1 MLIFAKKNDKMTETS
16 GRIGDFEDDFVFS
29 NQFVI
34 DSELPSEGYNRLFK
48 AVRYGK
54 YFVLKGLKEKYKDNE
69 LYRGLVIK
77 EFDILVS
84 LNHSNIVRCYG
95 LEEVED
101 LGLCI
106 IMEFVDGV
114 ALDKFLETKPS
125 FSQRKKIV
133 KQLLSAM
140 DYYHELQLVHRDLKP
155 SNILITNNGSNV
167 RVIDFG
173 LADTDYYA
181 VFKEPA
187 FTRQYASPEQLN
199 GEKLDCRS
207 DIYSFGKV
215 LNKIFPKRYTRI
227 AKKCCNEKR
236 KKRYPNAD
244 YVFNAM
250 FSVKKRLIPIAIAL
264 IAVIICVFGVHN
276 YQHFYSKPFETTIDS
291 GQKLKM
297 QIIDSKAVVLASQK
311 VEGELVIPEYVSYR
325 LRKFPV
331 KRIEARA
338 FFHNNKITRLT
349 LPENL
354 EYLGAWAFSSCPALS
369 DTLVLPKNLKEIGN
383 DAFCGTNISCLVIKS
398 EKLEPIDSTLE
409 NNFFFNCANLQT
421 IICEQSVK
429 NLTFSL
435 LRSAH
440 NLEEVVFP
448 DSLNEIPEAFFAHA
462 KISGKILFPKD
473 LKTVGWSAFFDAKID
488 SVILPNS
495 VKEIRSYAFNYSNI
509 KKIDIGSE
517 IEVLGEKSLADL
529 LDLDTLIIRAK
540 TPPLAGQNFFL
551 NSGSEKFVFLV
562 PKESLEAYKTHKEFS
577 KLNPQ
582 PLN

>member
-1 MLIFAKKNDKMTETS
+1 MKLNERTETS
-16 GRIGDFEDDFVFS
+16 GYIDDIEPDYVLSDRFE
-29 NQFVI
+29 I
-34 DSELPSEGYNRLFK
+34 ECELPSEGYNRLFK

-54 YFVLKGLKEKYKDNE
+54 YFVLKGLKEKYRDNN
-69 LYRGLVIK
+69 LYRGLIIK

-84 LNHSNIVRCYG
+84 LNHPNIVRCYG
-95 LEEVED
+95 IEEVED

-106 IMEFVDGV
+106 IMEYVDGV
-114 ALDKFLETKPS
+114 TLDKFLETKPS
-125 FSQRKKIV
+125 SAQRRKVV
-133 KQLLSAM
+133 KQMLNAM

-155 SNILITNNGSNV
+155 SNILITNNAHNV
-167 RVIDFG
+167 RIIDFG

-215 LNKIFPKRYTRI
+215 LKKIFPNRYKRI
-227 AKKCCNEKR
+227 AKKCNKEKR
-236 KKRYPNAD
+236 RERYPNAD
-244 YVFNAM
+244 YVYNAM
-250 FSVKKRLIPIAIAL
+250 FSVKKKLYKTFIVVIAL
-264 IAVIICVFGVHN
+264 GLLSYLTYN
-276 YQHFYSKPFETTIDS
+276 YIHYYSKPFETQIAS
-291 GQKLKM
+291 GQTLKM
-297 QIIDSKAVVLASQK
+297 QIVDSKAVVLANNNVK
-311 VEGELVIPEYVSYR
+311 GDLHIPEFVSYR

-331 KRIEARA
+331 TRIEDRA
-338 FFHNNKITRLT
+338 FFHNNEITRLT

-354 EYLGAWAFSSCPALS
+354 EHLGAFSFSSCPALS

-409 NNFFFNCANLQT
+409 SNYFFNCANLQT

-429 NLTFSL
+429 NLTISL

-448 DSLNEIPEAFFAHA
+448 ESLNEIPEAFFAHA
-462 KISGKILFPKD
+462 KISGRFSFPKD

-529 LDLDTLIIRAK
+529 LELDTLIIRAN

-562 PKESLEAYKTHKEFS
+562 PKESLDAYKTHKEFS

-582 PLN
+582 PFN

>member
-1 MLIFAKKNDKMTETS
+1 MKLNERTETS
-16 GRIGDFEDDFVFS
+16 GYIDDIEPDYVLSDRFE
-29 NQFVI
+29 I
-34 DSELPSEGYNRLFK
+34 ECELPSEGYNRLFK

-54 YFVLKGLKEKYKDNE
+54 YFVLKGLKEKYRDNN
-69 LYRGLVIK
+69 LYRGLIIK

-84 LNHSNIVRCYG
+84 LNHPNIVRCYG
-95 LEEVED
+95 IEEVED

-106 IMEFVDGV
+106 IMEYVDGV
-114 ALDKFLETKPS
+114 TLGEFLETKPS
-125 FSQRKKIV
+125 SAQRRKVV
-133 KQLLSAM
+133 KQMLNAM

-155 SNILITNNGSNV
+155 SNILITNNAHNV
-167 RVIDFG
+167 RIIDFG

-215 LNKIFPKRYTRI
+215 LKKIFPNRYKRI
-227 AKKCCNEKR
+227 AKKCSKEKR
-236 KKRYPNAD
+236 KERYPNAD
-244 YVFNAM
+244 YVYQAM
-250 FSVKKRLIPIAIAL
+250 FSVKKKLYRAAIVVIAL
-264 IAVIICVFGVHN
+264 SLLSYLTYN
-276 YQHFYSKPFETTIDS
+276 YIHYYSKPFETQIAS
-291 GQKLKM
+291 GQTLKM
-297 QIIDSKAVVLASQK
+297 QIIDSKAVVLANNNVK
-311 VEGELVIPEYVSYR
+311 GDLHIPEFVSYR

-331 KRIEARA
+331 TRIEARA
-338 FFHNNKITRLT
+338 FFHNSEITRLT

-354 EYLGAWAFSSCPALS
+354 EHLGAWAFSSCPALS

-421 IICEQSVK
+421 IVCEKSVK

-435 LRSAH
+435 LRAAH
-440 NLEEVVFP
+440 DIKEVVFP
-448 DSLNEIPEAFFAHA
+448 ESLNEIPEAFFAHA

-551 NSGSEKFVFLV
+551 NSGSENFVFLV
-562 PKESLEAYKTHKEFS
+562 PKESLDAYKTHKEFS
-577 KLNPQ
+577 KLKPKS
-582 PLN
+582 LN

>member
-1 MLIFAKKNDKMTETS
+1 MKLNERTETS
-16 GRIGDFEDDFVFS
+16 GYIDDIEPDYVLSDRFE
-29 NQFVI
+29 I
-34 DSELPSEGYNRLFK
+34 ECELPSEGYNRLFK

-54 YFVLKGLKEKYKDNE
+54 YFVLKGLKEKYRDNN
-69 LYRGLVIK
+69 LYRGLIIK

-84 LNHSNIVRCYG
+84 LNHPNIVRCYG
-95 LEEVED
+95 IEEVED

-106 IMEFVDGV
+106 IMEYVDGV
-114 ALDKFLETKPS
+114 TLGEFLETKPS
-125 FSQRKKIV
+125 SAQRRKVV
-133 KQLLSAM
+133 KQILNAM

-155 SNILITNNGSNV
+155 SNILITNNAHNV
-167 RVIDFG
+167 RIIDFG

-215 LNKIFPKRYTRI
+215 LAKIFPNRYKRI
-227 AKKCCNEKR
+227 AKKCNKEKR
-236 KKRYPNAD
+236 RERYPNAD
-244 YVFNAM
+244 YVYQAM
-250 FSVKKRLIPIAIAL
+250 FSVKKKLYRAAIVVIAL
-264 IAVIICVFGVHN
+264 GLLSYLTYN
-276 YQHFYSKPFETTIDS
+276 YIHYYSKPFETQIAS
-291 GQKLKM
+291 GQTLKM
-297 QIIDSKAVVLASQK
+297 QIIDSKAVVLANNNVK
-311 VEGELVIPEYVSYR
+311 GDLHIPEFVSYR

-331 KRIEARA
+331 TRIEARA
-338 FFHNNKITRLT
+338 FFHNNEITRLT

-354 EYLGAWAFSSCPALS
+354 EHLGAWAFSSCPALS

-421 IICEQSVK
+421 IILSKSVK
-429 NLTFSL
+429 NLTISL
-435 LRSAH
+435 LRAAH

-448 DSLNEIPEAFFAHA
+448 ESLNDIPEAFFAHA
-462 KISGKILFPKD
+462 KISGRFSFPKD

-529 LDLDTLIIRAK
+529 LELDTLIIRAK
-540 TPPLAGQNFFL
+540 TPPLAGQSFFL

-562 PKESLEAYKTHKEFS
+562 PKESLDAYKTHKEFS
-577 KLNPQ
+577 KLNPK
-582 PLN
+582 PFN

>member
-1 MLIFAKKNDKMTETS
+1 MKLNERTETS
-16 GRIGDFEDDFVFS
+16 GYIDDIEPDYVLSDRFE
-29 NQFVI
+29 I
-34 DSELPSEGYNRLFK
+34 ECELPSEGYNRLFK

-54 YFVLKGLKEKYKDNE
+54 YFVLKGLKEKYRDNN
-69 LYRGLVIK
+69 LYRGLIIK

-84 LNHSNIVRCYG
+84 LNHPNIVRCYG
-95 LEEVED
+95 IEEVED

-106 IMEFVDGV
+106 IMEYVDGV
-114 ALDKFLETKPS
+114 TLGEFLETKPS
-125 FSQRKKIV
+125 SAQRRKVV
-133 KQLLSAM
+133 KQMLNAM

-155 SNILITNNGSNV
+155 SNILITNNAHNV
-167 RVIDFG
+167 RIIDFG

-215 LNKIFPKRYTRI
+215 LAKIFPKSYKRI
-227 AKKCCNEKR
+227 AKKCSKEKR
-236 KKRYPNAD
+236 RERYPNAD
-244 YVFNAM
+244 YVYQAM
-250 FSVKKRLIPIAIAL
+250 FSVKKKLYRAAIVVIAL
-264 IAVIICVFGVHN
+264 GLLSYLTYN
-276 YQHFYSKPFETTIDS
+276 YIHYYSKPFETQIAS
-291 GQKLKM
+291 GQTLKM
-297 QIIDSKAVVLASQK
+297 QIIDSKAVVLANNNVK
-311 VEGELVIPEYVSYR
+311 GDLNIPEFVSYR

-331 KRIEARA
+331 TRIEARA
-338 FFHNNKITRLT
+338 FFHNSEITRLT

-354 EYLGAWAFSSCPALS
+354 EHLGAWAFSSCPALS
-369 DTLVLPKNLKEIGN
+369 DTLVLTKNLKEIGN
-383 DAFCGTNISCLVIKS
+383 DAFCGTNISCLIIKS

-421 IICEQSVK
+421 IVCEQSVK

-435 LRSAH
+435 LRASH
-440 NLEEVVFP
+440 DIKEVVFP
-448 DSLNEIPEAFFAHA
+448 ESLNEIPEAFFAHA

-488 SVILPNS
+488 SVILPKS

-529 LDLDTLIIRAK
+529 LDLDTLIIRAT

-562 PKESLEAYKTHKEFS
+562 PKESLDAYKTHKAFS

>member
-1 MLIFAKKNDKMTETS
+1 MKLNERTETS
-16 GRIGDFEDDFVFS
+16 GYIDDIEPDYVLSDRFE
-29 NQFVI
+29 I
-34 DSELPSEGYNRLFK
+34 ECELPSEGYNRLFK

-54 YFVLKGLKEKYKDNE
+54 YFVLKGLKEKYRDNN
-69 LYRGLVIK
+69 LYRGLIIK

-84 LNHSNIVRCYG
+84 LNHPNIVRCYG
-95 LEEVED
+95 IEEVED

-106 IMEFVDGV
+106 IMEYVDGV
-114 ALDKFLETKPS
+114 TLGEFLETKPS
-125 FSQRKKIV
+125 SAQRRKVV
-133 KQLLSAM
+133 KQMLNAM

-155 SNILITNNGSNV
+155 SNILITNNAHNV
-167 RVIDFG
+167 RIIDFG

-215 LNKIFPKRYTRI
+215 LAKIFPNRYKRI
-227 AKKCCNEKR
+227 AKKCSKEKR
-236 KKRYPNAD
+236 KERYPNAD
-244 YVFNAM
+244 YVYQAM
-250 FSVKKRLIPIAIAL
+250 FSVKKKLYRAAIVVIAL
-264 IAVIICVFGVHN
+264 GLLSYLTYN
-276 YQHFYSKPFETTIDS
+276 YIHYYSKPFETQIAS

-297 QIIDSKAVVLASQK
+297 QIIDSKAVVLANNNVK
-311 VEGELVIPEYVSYR
+311 GDLHIPEVVSYR

-331 KRIEARA
+331 TRIEDRA
-338 FFHNNKITRLT
+338 FFHNNEITRLT

-354 EYLGAWAFSSCPALS
+354 EHLGAWAFSSCPALS
-369 DTLVLPKNLKEIGN
+369 DTLVLPKNLKEIGK

-421 IICEQSVK
+421 IVCEQSVK

-435 LRSAH
+435 LRASH
-440 NLEEVVFP
+440 DIKEVVFP
-448 DSLNEIPEAFFAHA
+448 ESLNEIPEAFFAHA

-488 SVILPNS
+488 SVILPKS
-495 VKEIRSYAFNYSNI
+495 VKEIRSYAFNYSTVR
-509 KKIDIGSE
+509 KIDIGSE

-529 LDLDTLIIRAK
+529 LDLDTLIIRAT

-551 NSGSEKFVFLV
+551 NSGSENFVFLV
-562 PKESLEAYKTHKEFS
+562 PKESLDAYKTHKAFS
-577 KLNPQ
+577 KLKPQ

>member
-1 MLIFAKKNDKMTETS
+1 MKLNERTETS
-16 GRIGDFEDDFVFS
+16 GYIDDIEPDYVLSDRFE
-29 NQFVI
+29 I
-34 DSELPSEGYNRLFK
+34 ECELPSEGYNRLFK

-54 YFVLKGLKEKYKDNE
+54 YFVLKGLKEKYRDNN
-69 LYRGLVIK
+69 LYRGLIIK

-84 LNHSNIVRCYG
+84 LNHPNIVRCYG
-95 LEEVED
+95 IEEVED

-106 IMEFVDGV
+106 IMEYVDGV
-114 ALDKFLETKPS
+114 TLGEFLETKPS
-125 FSQRKKIV
+125 SAQRRKAV
-133 KQLLSAM
+133 KQILNAM

-155 SNILITNNGSNV
+155 SNILITNNAHNV
-167 RVIDFG
+167 RIIDFG

-215 LNKIFPKRYTRI
+215 LAKIFPNRYKRI
-227 AKKCCNEKR
+227 AKKCSKEKR
-236 KKRYPNAD
+236 KERYPNAD
-244 YVFNAM
+244 YVYQAI
-250 FSVKKRLIPIAIAL
+250 FSVKKKLYRAAIVVIAL
-264 IAVIICVFGVHN
+264 GLLSYLTYN
-276 YQHFYSKPFETTIDS
+276 YIHYYSKPFETQIAS
-291 GQKLKM
+291 GQTLKM
-297 QIIDSKAVVLASQK
+297 QIIDSKAVVLANNNVK
-311 VEGELVIPEYVSYR
+311 GDLHIPEFVSYR

-331 KRIEARA
+331 TRIEDRA
-338 FFHNNKITRLT
+338 FFHNNEITRLT

-354 EYLGAWAFSSCPALS
+354 EHLGAWAFSSCPALS
-369 DTLVLPKNLKEIGN
+369 DTLVLPKNLKEIGK

-435 LRSAH
+435 LRASH
-440 NLEEVVFP
+440 DIKEVVFP
-448 DSLNEIPEAFFAHA
+448 ESLNEIPEAFFAHA

-488 SVILPNS
+488 SVILPKS
-495 VKEIRSYAFNYSNI
+495 VKEIRSYAFNYSTVR
-509 KKIDIGSE
+509 KIDIGSE

-529 LDLDTLIIRAK
+529 LYLDTLIIRA
-540 TPPLAGQNFFL
+540 TMPPLAGQNFFL

-562 PKESLEAYKTHKEFS
+562 PKESLDAYKTHKEFS
-577 KLNPQ
+577 KLNPK

>member
-1 MLIFAKKNDKMTETS
+1 MKLNERTETS
-16 GRIGDFEDDFVFS
+16 GYIDDIEPDYVLSDRFE
-29 NQFVI
+29 I
-34 DSELPSEGYNRLFK
+34 ECELPSEGYNRLFK

-54 YFVLKGLKEKYKDNE
+54 YFVLKGLKEKYRDNN
-69 LYRGLVIK
+69 LYRGLIIK

-84 LNHSNIVRCYG
+84 LNHPNIVRCYG
-95 LEEVED
+95 IEEVED

-106 IMEFVDGV
+106 IMEYVDGV
-114 ALDKFLETKPS
+114 TLGEFLETKPS
-125 FSQRKKIV
+125 SAQRRKVV
-133 KQLLSAM
+133 KQILNAM

-155 SNILITNNGSNV
+155 SNILITNNAHNV
-167 RVIDFG
+167 RIIDFG

-215 LNKIFPKRYTRI
+215 LAKIFPNRYKRI
-227 AKKCCNEKR
+227 AKKCSKEKR
-236 KKRYPNAD
+236 KERYPNAD
-244 YVFNAM
+244 YVYQAM
-250 FSVKKRLIPIAIAL
+250 FSVKKKLYRAAIVVIAL
-264 IAVIICVFGVHN
+264 GLLSYLTYN
-276 YQHFYSKPFETTIDS
+276 YIHYYSKPFETQIAS
-291 GQKLKM
+291 GQTLKM
-297 QIIDSKAVVLASQK
+297 QIIDSKAVVLANNNVK
-311 VEGELVIPEYVSYR
+311 GDLHIPEFVSYR

-331 KRIEARA
+331 TRIEDRA
-338 FFHNNKITRLT
+338 FFHNNEITRLT

-354 EYLGAWAFSSCPALS
+354 EHLGAWAFSSCPALS

-383 DAFCGTNISCLVIKS
+383 DAFCGTNISCLIIKS

-409 NNFFFNCANLQT
+409 SNFFFNCANLQT
-421 IICEQSVK
+421 IVCEQSVK

-435 LRSAH
+435 LRASH
-440 NLEEVVFP
+440 DIKEVVFP
-448 DSLNEIPEAFFAHA
+448 ESLNEIPEAFFAHA
-462 KISGKILFPKD
+462 KISGRVSFPKD

-495 VKEIRSYAFNYSNI
+495 VKEIRSYAFNYSTVR
-509 KKIDIGSE
+509 KIDIGSE

-529 LDLDTLIIRAK
+529 LDLDTLIIRAT

-562 PKESLEAYKTHKEFS
+562 PKESLDAYKTHKEFS
-577 KLNPQ
+577 KLKPKS
-582 PLN
+582 LN

>member
-1 MLIFAKKNDKMTETS
+1 MKLNERTETS
-16 GRIGDFEDDFVFS
+16 GYIDDIEPDYVLSDRFE
-29 NQFVI
+29 I
-34 DSELPSEGYNRLFK
+34 ECELPSEGYNRLFK

-54 YFVLKGLKEKYKDNE
+54 YFVLKGLKEKYRDNN
-69 LYRGLVIK
+69 LYRGLIIK

-84 LNHSNIVRCYG
+84 LNHPNIVRCYG
-95 LEEVED
+95 IEEVED

-106 IMEFVDGV
+106 IMEYVDGV
-114 ALDKFLETKPS
+114 TLGEFLETKPS
-125 FSQRKKIV
+125 SAQRRKVV
-133 KQLLSAM
+133 KQILNAM

-155 SNILITNNGSNV
+155 SNILITNNAHNV
-167 RVIDFG
+167 RIIDFG

-215 LNKIFPKRYTRI
+215 LKKIFPNRYKRI
-227 AKKCCNEKR
+227 AKKCSKEKR
-236 KKRYPNAD
+236 KERYPNAD
-244 YVFNAM
+244 YVYQAM
-250 FSVKKRLIPIAIAL
+250 FSVKKKLYRAAIVVIAL
-264 IAVIICVFGVHN
+264 GLLSYLTYN
-276 YQHFYSKPFETTIDS
+276 YIHYYSKPFETQIAS
-291 GQKLKM
+291 GQTLKM
-297 QIIDSKAVVLASQK
+297 QIIDSKAVVLANNNVK
-311 VEGELVIPEYVSYR
+311 GDLHIPEFVSYR

-331 KRIEARA
+331 TRIEDRA
-338 FFHNNKITRLT
+338 FFHNSEIIRLT

-354 EYLGAWAFSSCPALS
+354 EYLGTFSFSSCPALS

-409 NNFFFNCANLQT
+409 SNYFFNCANLQT
-421 IICEQSVK
+421 IVCEQSVK
-429 NLTFSL
+429 NLTISL
-435 LRSAH
+435 LRASH
-440 NLEEVVFP
+440 DIKEVVFP
-448 DSLNEIPEAFFAHA
+448 ESLNEIPEAFFAHA

-488 SVILPNS
+488 SVILPKS
-495 VKEIRSYAFNYSNI
+495 VKEIRSYAFNYSTVR
-509 KKIDIGSE
+509 KIDIGSE

-529 LDLDTLIIRAK
+529 LDLDTLIIRAT

-562 PKESLEAYKTHKEFS
+562 PKESLDAYKTHKAFS
-577 KLNPQ
+577 KLNPK

>member
-1 MLIFAKKNDKMTETS
+1 MKLNERTETS
-16 GRIGDFEDDFVFS
+16 GYIDDIEPDYVLSDRFE
-29 NQFVI
+29 I
-34 DSELPSEGYNRLFK
+34 ECELPSEGYNRLFK

-54 YFVLKGLKEKYKDNE
+54 YFVLKGLKEKYRDNN
-69 LYRGLVIK
+69 LYRGLIIK

-84 LNHSNIVRCYG
+84 LNHPNIVRCYG
-95 LEEVED
+95 IEEVED

-106 IMEFVDGV
+106 IMEYVDGV
-114 ALDKFLETKPS
+114 TLDRFLETKPS
-125 FSQRKKIV
+125 SAQRRKVV
-133 KQLLSAM
+133 KQMLNAM

-155 SNILITNNGSNV
+155 SNILITNNAHNV
-167 RVIDFG
+167 RIIDFG

-215 LNKIFPKRYTRI
+215 LAKIFPNRYKRI
-227 AKKCCNEKR
+227 AKKCSKEKR
-236 KKRYPNAD
+236 KERYPNAD
-244 YVFNAM
+244 YVYQAM
-250 FSVKKRLIPIAIAL
+250 FSVKKKLYRAAIVVIAL
-264 IAVIICVFGVHN
+264 GLLSYLTYN
-276 YQHFYSKPFETTIDS
+276 YIHYYSKPFETQIAS
-291 GQKLKM
+291 GQTLKM
-297 QIIDSKAVVLASQK
+297 QIIDSKAVVLANNNVK
-311 VEGELVIPEYVSYR
+311 GDLHIPEFVSYR

-331 KRIEARA
+331 TRIEDRA
-338 FFHNNKITRLT
+338 FFHNNEITRLT

-354 EYLGAWAFSSCPALS
+354 EHLGAFSFSSCPALS

-409 NNFFFNCANLQT
+409 SNYFFNCANLQT

-429 NLTFSL
+429 NLTISL

-448 DSLNEIPEAFFAHA
+448 ESLNEISEAFFAHA
-462 KISGKILFPKD
+462 KISGRFSFPKD

-551 NSGSEKFVFLV
+551 DSGSEKFVFLV
-562 PKESLEAYKTHKEFS
+562 PKESLDAYKTHKEFS

>member
-1 MLIFAKKNDKMTETS
+1 MKLNERTETS
-16 GRIGDFEDDFVFS
+16 GYIDDIEPDYVLSDRFE
-29 NQFVI
+29 I
-34 DSELPSEGYNRLFK
+34 ECELPSEGYNRLFK

-54 YFVLKGLKEKYKDNE
+54 YFVLKGLKEKYRDNN
-69 LYRGLVIK
+69 LYRGLIIK

-84 LNHSNIVRCYG
+84 LNHPNIVRCYG
-95 LEEVED
+95 IEEVED

-106 IMEFVDGV
+106 IMEYVDGV
-114 ALDKFLETKPS
+114 TLDKFLETKPS
-125 FSQRKKIV
+125 SAQRRKVV
-133 KQLLSAM
+133 KQILNAM

-155 SNILITNNGSNV
+155 SNILITNNAHNV
-167 RVIDFG
+167 RIIDFG

-187 FTRQYASPEQLN
+187 FTRKYASPEQLN

-215 LNKIFPKRYTRI
+215 LAKIFPNRYKRI
-227 AKKCCNEKR
+227 AKKCSKEKR
-236 KKRYPNAD
+236 KERYPNAD
-244 YVFNAM
+244 YVYQAM
-250 FSVKKRLIPIAIAL
+250 FSVKKKLYKTFIVVIAL
-264 IAVIICVFGVHN
+264 GLLSYLTYN
-276 YQHFYSKPFETTIDS
+276 YIHYYSKPFETQIAS
-291 GQKLKM
+291 GQTLKM
-297 QIIDSKAVVLASQK
+297 QIIDSKAVVLASNNVK
-311 VEGELVIPEYVSYR
+311 GDLHIPEFVSYR

-331 KRIEARA
+331 TRIEARA
-338 FFHNNKITRLT
+338 FFHNNEITRLT

-354 EYLGAWAFSSCPALS
+354 EHLGAWAFSSCPALS

-421 IICEQSVK
+421 IVCEQSVK

-435 LRSAH
+435 LRASH
-440 NLEEVVFP
+440 DIKEVVFP
-448 DSLNEIPEAFFAHA
+448 ESLNEIPEAFFAHA
-462 KISGKILFPKD
+462 KISGKISFPKD

-488 SVILPNS
+488 SVILPKS
-495 VKEIRSYAFNYSNI
+495 VKEIRSYAFNYSTVR
-509 KKIDIGSE
+509 KIDIGSE

-562 PKESLEAYKTHKEFS
+562 PKESLDAYKAHKAFS
-577 KLNPQ
+577 KLNPK

>member
-1 MLIFAKKNDKMTETS
+1 MKLNERTETS
-16 GRIGDFEDDFVFS
+16 GYIDDIEPDYVLSDRFE
-29 NQFVI
+29 I
-34 DSELPSEGYNRLFK
+34 ECELPSEGYNRLFK

-54 YFVLKGLKEKYKDNE
+54 YFVLKGLKEKYRDNN
-69 LYRGLVIK
+69 LYRGLIIK

-84 LNHSNIVRCYG
+84 LNHPNIVRCYG
-95 LEEVED
+95 IEEVED

-106 IMEFVDGV
+106 IMEYVDGV
-114 ALDKFLETKPS
+114 TLGEFLETKPS
-125 FSQRKKIV
+125 SAQRRKVV
-133 KQLLSAM
+133 KQILNAM

-155 SNILITNNGSNV
+155 SNILITNNAHNV
-167 RVIDFG
+167 RIIDFG

-215 LNKIFPKRYTRI
+215 LAKIFPNRYKRI
-227 AKKCCNEKR
+227 AKKCSKEKR
-236 KKRYPNAD
+236 KERYPNAD
-244 YVFNAM
+244 YVYQAM
-250 FSVKKRLIPIAIAL
+250 FSVKKKLYRAAIVVIAL
-264 IAVIICVFGVHN
+264 GLLSYLTYN
-276 YQHFYSKPFETTIDS
+276 YIHYYSKPFETQIAS
-291 GQKLKM
+291 GQTLKM
-297 QIIDSKAVVLASQK
+297 QIIDSKAVVLANNNVK
-311 VEGELVIPEYVSYR
+311 GDLHIPEFVSYR

-331 KRIEARA
+331 TRIEDRA
-338 FFHNNKITRLT
+338 FFHNNEITRLT

-354 EYLGAWAFSSCPALS
+354 EHLGAWAFSSCPALS
-369 DTLVLPKNLKEIGN
+369 DTLVLTKNLKEIGK
-383 DAFCGTNISCLVIKS
+383 DAFCGTNISCLIIKS

-409 NNFFFNCANLQT
+409 SNFFFNCANLQT
-421 IICEQSVK
+421 IVCEQSVK

-435 LRSAH
+435 LRASH
-440 NLEEVVFP
+440 DIKEVVFP
-448 DSLNEIPEAFFAHA
+448 ESLNEIPEAFFAHA

-495 VKEIRSYAFNYSNI
+495 VKEIRSYAFNYSTVR
-509 KKIDIGSE
+509 KIDIGSE

-529 LDLDTLIIRAK
+529 LDLDTLIIRAT

-562 PKESLEAYKTHKEFS
+562 PKESLDAYKTHKEFS
-577 KLNPQ
+577 KLNPK

>member
-1 MLIFAKKNDKMTETS
+1 MKLNERTETS
-16 GRIGDFEDDFVFS
+16 GYIDDIEPDYVLSDRFE
-29 NQFVI
+29 I
-34 DSELPSEGYNRLFK
+34 ECELPSEGYNRLFK

-54 YFVLKGLKEKYKDNE
+54 YFVLKGLKEKYRDNN
-69 LYRGLVIK
+69 LYRGLIIK

-84 LNHSNIVRCYG
+84 LNHPNIVRCYG
-95 LEEVED
+95 IEEVED

-106 IMEFVDGV
+106 IMEYVDGV
-114 ALDKFLETKPS
+114 TLGEFLETKPS
-125 FSQRKKIV
+125 SAQRRKVV
-133 KQLLSAM
+133 KQILNAM

-155 SNILITNNGSNV
+155 SNILITNNAHNV
-167 RVIDFG
+167 RIIDFG

-215 LNKIFPKRYTRI
+215 LAKIFPNRYKRI
-227 AKKCCNEKR
+227 AKKCSKEKR
-236 KKRYPNAD
+236 KERYPNAD
-244 YVFNAM
+244 YVYQAM
-250 FSVKKRLIPIAIAL
+250 FSVKKKLYRAAIVVIAL
-264 IAVIICVFGVHN
+264 GLLSYLTYN
-276 YQHFYSKPFETTIDS
+276 YIHYYSKPFETQIAS
-291 GQKLKM
+291 GQTLKM
-297 QIIDSKAVVLASQK
+297 QIIDSKAVVLANNNVK
-311 VEGELVIPEYVSYR
+311 GDLHIPEFVSYR

-331 KRIEARA
+331 TRIEDRA
-338 FFHNNKITRLT
+338 FFHNNEITRLT

-354 EYLGAWAFSSCPALS
+354 EHLGAWAFSSCPALS
-369 DTLVLPKNLKEIGN
+369 DTLVLPKNLKEIGK
-383 DAFCGTNISCLVIKS
+383 DAFCGTNISCLIIKS

-421 IICEQSVK
+421 IVCEQSVK

-435 LRSAH
+435 LRASH
-440 NLEEVVFP
+440 DIKEVVFP
-448 DSLNEIPEAFFAHA
+448 ESLNEIPEAFFAHA

-488 SVILPNS
+488 SVILPKS
-495 VKEIRSYAFNYSNI
+495 VKEIRSYAFNYSTVR
-509 KKIDIGSE
+509 KIDIGLE

-529 LDLDTLIIRAK
+529 LDLDTLIIRAT

-562 PKESLEAYKTHKEFS
+562 PKESLNAYKTHKAFS

>member
-1 MLIFAKKNDKMTETS
+1 MKLNERTETS
-16 GRIGDFEDDFVFS
+16 GYIDDIEPDYVLSDRFE
-29 NQFVI
+29 I
-34 DSELPSEGYNRLFK
+34 ECELPSEGYNRLFK

-54 YFVLKGLKEKYKDNE
+54 YFVLKGLKEKYRDNN
-69 LYRGLVIK
+69 LYRGLIIK

-84 LNHSNIVRCYG
+84 LNHPNIVRCYG
-95 LEEVED
+95 IEEVED

-106 IMEFVDGV
+106 IMEYVDGIT
-114 ALDKFLETKPS
+114 LGEFLETKPS
-125 FSQRKKIV
+125 SAQRRKVV
-133 KQLLSAM
+133 KQMLNAM

-155 SNILITNNGSNV
+155 SNILITNNAHNV
-167 RVIDFG
+167 RIIDFG

-215 LNKIFPKRYTRI
+215 LAKIFPNRYKRI
-227 AKKCCNEKR
+227 AKKCSKEKR
-236 KKRYPNAD
+236 KERYPNAD
-244 YVFNAM
+244 YVYQAM
-250 FSVKKRLIPIAIAL
+250 FSVKKKLYRAAIVVIAL
-264 IAVIICVFGVHN
+264 GLLSYLTYN
-276 YQHFYSKPFETTIDS
+276 YIHYYSKPFETQIAS
-291 GQKLKM
+291 GQTLKM
-297 QIIDSKAVVLASQK
+297 QIIDSKAVVLANNNVK
-311 VEGELVIPEYVSYR
+311 GDLHIPEFVSYR

-331 KRIEARA
+331 TRIEDRA
-338 FFHNNKITRLT
+338 FFHNSEITRLT

-354 EYLGAWAFSSCPALS
+354 EHLGAWAFSSCPALS

-383 DAFCGTNISCLVIKS
+383 DAFCGTNISCLIIKS

-421 IICEQSVK
+421 IVCDQSVK

-448 DSLNEIPEAFFAHA
+448 ESLNEIPEAFFAHA
-462 KISGKILFPKD
+462 KISGRVSFPKD

-488 SVILPNS
+488 SVILPKS
-495 VKEIRSYAFNYSNI
+495 VKEIRSYAFNYSTVR
-509 KKIDIGSE
+509 KIDIGSE

-529 LDLDTLIIRAK
+529 LDLDTLIIRAT

-562 PKESLEAYKTHKEFS
+562 PKESLDAYKTHKEFS
-577 KLNPQ
+577 KLKPKS
-582 PLN
+582 LN

>member
-1 MLIFAKKNDKMTETS
+1 MKLNERTETS
-16 GRIGDFEDDFVFS
+16 GYIDDIEPDYVLSDRFE
-29 NQFVI
+29 I
-34 DSELPSEGYNRLFK
+34 ECELPSEGYNRLFK

-54 YFVLKGLKEKYKDNE
+54 YFVLKGLKEKYRDNN
-69 LYRGLVIK
+69 LYRGLIIK

-84 LNHSNIVRCYG
+84 LNHPNIVRCYG
-95 LEEVED
+95 IEEVED

-106 IMEFVDGV
+106 IMEYVDGV
-114 ALDKFLETKPS
+114 TLGEFLETKPS
-125 FSQRKKIV
+125 SAQRRKVV
-133 KQLLSAM
+133 KQILNAM

-155 SNILITNNGSNV
+155 SNILITNNAHNV
-167 RVIDFG
+167 RIIDFG

-215 LNKIFPKRYTRI
+215 LAKIFPNRYKRI
-227 AKKCCNEKR
+227 AKKCSKEKR
-236 KKRYPNAD
+236 KERYPNAD
-244 YVFNAM
+244 YVYQAM
-250 FSVKKRLIPIAIAL
+250 FSVKKKLYRAAIVVIAL
-264 IAVIICVFGVHN
+264 GLLSYLTYN
-276 YQHFYSKPFETTIDS
+276 YIHYYSKPFETQIAS
-291 GQKLKM
+291 GQTLKM
-297 QIIDSKAVVLASQK
+297 QIIDSKAVVLANNNVK
-311 VEGELVIPEYVSYR
+311 GDLHIPEVVSYR

-331 KRIEARA
+331 TRIEARA
-338 FFHNNKITRLT
+338 FFHNSEITRLT

-354 EYLGAWAFSSCPALS
+354 EHLGAFSFSSCPALS

-383 DAFCGTNISCLVIKS
+383 DAFCGTNISCLIIKS

-409 NNFFFNCANLQT
+409 SNYFFNCANLQT
-421 IICEQSVK
+421 IVCEQSVK

-435 LRSAH
+435 LRASH
-440 NLEEVVFP
+440 DIKEVVFP
-448 DSLNEIPEAFFAHA
+448 ESLNEIPEAFFAHA

-488 SVILPNS
+488 SVILPKS
-495 VKEIRSYAFNYSNI
+495 VKEIRSYAFNYSTVR
-509 KKIDIGSE
+509 KIDIGSE
-517 IEVLGEKSLADL
+517 IEVLGEKSLADM
-529 LDLDTLIIRAK
+529 LDLDTLIIRAT

-562 PKESLEAYKTHKEFS
+562 PKESLDAYKTHKAFS
-577 KLNPQ
+577 KLNPK

>member
-1 MLIFAKKNDKMTETS
+1 MKLNERTETS
-16 GRIGDFEDDFVFS
+16 GYIDNIEPDYVLSDRFE
-29 NQFVI
+29 I
-34 DSELPSEGYNRLFK
+34 ECELPSEGYNRLFK

-54 YFVLKGLKEKYKDNE
+54 YFVLKGLKEKYRDNN
-69 LYRGLVIK
+69 LYRGLIIK

-84 LNHSNIVRCYG
+84 LNHPNIVRCYG
-95 LEEVED
+95 IEEVED

-106 IMEFVDGV
+106 IMEYVDGV
-114 ALDKFLETKPS
+114 TLDKFLETKPS
-125 FSQRKKIV
+125 SAQRRKVV
-133 KQLLSAM
+133 KQMLNAM

-155 SNILITNNGSNV
+155 SNILITNNAHNV
-167 RVIDFG
+167 RIIDFG

-215 LNKIFPKRYTRI
+215 LAKIFPNRYKRI
-227 AKKCCNEKR
+227 AKKCSKEKR
-236 KKRYPNAD
+236 KERYPNAD
-244 YVFNAM
+244 YVYQAM
-250 FSVKKRLIPIAIAL
+250 FSVKKKLYRAAIVVIAL
-264 IAVIICVFGVHN
+264 GLLSYLTYN
-276 YQHFYSKPFETTIDS
+276 YIHYYSKPFETQIPS
-291 GQKLKM
+291 GQTLKM
-297 QIIDSKAVVLASQK
+297 QIIDSKAVVLANNNVK
-311 VEGELVIPEYVSYR
+311 GDLHIPEFVSYH

-331 KRIEARA
+331 TRIEDRA
-338 FFHNNKITRLT
+338 FFHNNDITRLT

-354 EYLGAWAFSSCPALS
+354 EYLGTFSFSSCPALS

-383 DAFCGTNISCLVIKS
+383 DAFCGTNISCLIIKS

-409 NNFFFNCANLQT
+409 SNYFFNCANLQT

-429 NLTFSL
+429 NLTISL
-435 LRSAH
+435 LRASH
-440 NLEEVVFP
+440 NLVEIVFP

-488 SVILPNS
+488 SVILPKS

-529 LDLDTLIIRAK
+529 LDLDTLIIRAT
-540 TPPLAGQNFFL
+540 TPPIAGQNFFL
-551 NSGSEKFVFLV
+551 NSGSENFVFLV
-562 PKESLEAYKTHKEFS
+562 PKESLDAYKTHKEFS
-577 KLNPQ
+577 KLKPKS
-582 PLN
+582 LN

>member
-1 MLIFAKKNDKMTETS
+1 MKLNERTETS
-16 GRIGDFEDDFVFS
+16 GYIDDIEPDYVLSDRFE
-29 NQFVI
+29 I
-34 DSELPSEGYNRLFK
+34 ECELPSEGYNRLFK

-54 YFVLKGLKEKYKDNE
+54 YFVLKGLKEKYRDNN
-69 LYRGLVIK
+69 LYRGLIIK

-84 LNHSNIVRCYG
+84 LNHPNIVRCYG
-95 LEEVED
+95 IEEVED

-106 IMEFVDGV
+106 IMEYVDGV
-114 ALDKFLETKPS
+114 TLGEFLETKPS
-125 FSQRKKIV
+125 SAQRRKVV
-133 KQLLSAM
+133 KQILNAM

-155 SNILITNNGSNV
+155 SNILITNNAHNV
-167 RVIDFG
+167 RIIDFG

-215 LNKIFPKRYTRI
+215 LAKIFPKSYKRI
-227 AKKCCNEKR
+227 VKKCSKEKR
-236 KKRYPNAD
+236 KERYPNAD
-244 YVFNAM
+244 YVYQAM
-250 FSVKKRLIPIAIAL
+250 FSVKKKLYRAAIV
-264 IAVIICVFGVHN
+264 VIVFGLLSYLTYN
-276 YQHFYSKPFETTIDS
+276 YIHYYSKPFETQIAS
-291 GQKLKM
+291 GQTLKM
-297 QIIDSKAVVLASQK
+297 QIIDSKAVVLANNNVK
-311 VEGELVIPEYVSYR
+311 GDLHIPEFVSYR

-331 KRIEARA
+331 TRIEDRA
-338 FFHNNKITRLT
+338 FFHNSEITRLT

-354 EYLGAWAFSSCPALS
+354 EYLGTFSFSSCPTLS

-383 DAFCGTNISCLVIKS
+383 DAFCGTNISFLVIKS

-409 NNFFFNCANLQT
+409 SNYFFNCANLQT
-421 IICEQSVK
+421 IVCDQSVK

-435 LRSAH
+435 LRASH
-440 NLEEVVFP
+440 DIKEVVFP
-448 DSLNEIPEAFFAHA
+448 ESLNEIPEAFFAHA

-488 SVILPNS
+488 SVILPKS
-495 VKEIRSYAFNYSNI
+495 VKEIRSYAFNYSTVR
-509 KKIDIGSE
+509 KIDIGSE

-529 LDLDTLIIRAK
+529 LDLDTLIIRAT

-551 NSGSEKFVFLV
+551 NSGSENFVFLV
-562 PKESLEAYKTHKEFS
+562 PKESLDAYKTHKAFS
-577 KLNPQ
+577 KLKPKS
-582 PLN
+582 LN

>member
-1 MLIFAKKNDKMTETS
+1 MKLNERTETS
-16 GRIGDFEDDFVFS
+16 GYIDDIEPDYVLSDRFE
-29 NQFVI
+29 I
-34 DSELPSEGYNRLFK
+34 ECELPSEGYNRLFK

-54 YFVLKGLKEKYKDNE
+54 YFVLKGLKEKYRDNN
-69 LYRGLVIK
+69 LYRGLIIK

-84 LNHSNIVRCYG
+84 LNHPNIVRCYG
-95 LEEVED
+95 IEEVED

-106 IMEFVDGV
+106 IMEYVDGV
-114 ALDKFLETKPS
+114 TLDRFLETKPS
-125 FSQRKKIV
+125 SAQRRKLV
-133 KQLLSAM
+133 KQMLNAM

-155 SNILITNNGSNV
+155 SNILITNNAHNV
-167 RVIDFG
+167 RIIDFG

-215 LNKIFPKRYTRI
+215 LKKIFPNRYKRI
-227 AKKCCNEKR
+227 AKKCNKEKR
-236 KKRYPNAD
+236 KERYPNAD
-244 YVFNAM
+244 YVYQAI
-250 FSVKKRLIPIAIAL
+250 FSVKKKLYRAAIVVIAL
-264 IAVIICVFGVHN
+264 GLLSYLTYN
-276 YQHFYSKPFETTIDS
+276 YIHYYSKPFETQIAS
-291 GQKLKM
+291 GQTLKM
-297 QIIDSKAVVLASQK
+297 QIIDSKAVVLANNNVK
-311 VEGELVIPEYVSYR
+311 GDLHIPEFVSYR

-331 KRIEARA
+331 TRIEARA
-338 FFHNNKITRLT
+338 FFHNNEITRLT

-354 EYLGAWAFSSCPALS
+354 EHLGAWAFSSCPALS

-421 IICEQSVK
+421 IVCEQSVK

-440 NLEEVVFP
+440 NLKEVVFP
-448 DSLNEIPEAFFAHA
+448 ESLNEIPEAFFAHA
-462 KISGKILFPKD
+462 KISGRVSFPKD

-529 LDLDTLIIRAK
+529 LKLDTLIIRAK

-562 PKESLEAYKTHKEFS
+562 PKESLDAYKTHKEFS
-577 KLNPQ
+577 KLNPK
-582 PLN
+582 PFN

>member
-1 MLIFAKKNDKMTETS
+1 MKLNERTETS
-16 GRIGDFEDDFVFS
+16 GYIDDIEPDYVLSDRFE
-29 NQFVI
+29 I
-34 DSELPSEGYNRLFK
+34 ECELPSEGYNRLFK

-54 YFVLKGLKEKYKDNE
+54 YFVLKGLKEKYRDNN
-69 LYRGLVIK
+69 LYRGLIIK

-84 LNHSNIVRCYG
+84 LNHPNIVRCYG
-95 LEEVED
+95 IEEVED

-106 IMEFVDGV
+106 IMEYVDGV
-114 ALDKFLETKPS
+114 TLGEFLETKPS
-125 FSQRKKIV
+125 SAQRRKVV
-133 KQLLSAM
+133 KQILNAM

-155 SNILITNNGSNV
+155 SNILITNNAHNV
-167 RVIDFG
+167 RIIDFG

-215 LNKIFPKRYTRI
+215 LAKIFPNRYKRI
-227 AKKCCNEKR
+227 AKKCSKEKR
-236 KKRYPNAD
+236 KERYPNAD
-244 YVFNAM
+244 YVYQAM
-250 FSVKKRLIPIAIAL
+250 FSVKKKLYRAAIVVIAL
-264 IAVIICVFGVHN
+264 GLLSYLTYN
-276 YQHFYSKPFETTIDS
+276 YIHYYSKPFETQIAS
-291 GQKLKM
+291 GQTLKM
-297 QIIDSKAVVLASQK
+297 QIIDSKAVVLANNNVK
-311 VEGELVIPEYVSYR
+311 GDLHIPEFVSYR

-331 KRIEARA
+331 TRIEDRA
-338 FFHNNKITRLT
+338 FFHNNEITRLT

-354 EYLGAWAFSSCPALS
+354 EHLGAWAFSSCPALS
-369 DTLVLPKNLKEIGN
+369 DTLVLTKNLKEIGK
-383 DAFCGTNISCLVIKS
+383 DAFCGTNISCLIIKS

-421 IICEQSVK
+421 IVCEQSVK

-435 LRSAH
+435 LRASH
-440 NLEEVVFP
+440 DIKEVVFP
-448 DSLNEIPEAFFAHA
+448 ESLNEIPEAFFAHA

-495 VKEIRSYAFNYSNI
+495 VKEIRSYAFNYSTVR
-509 KKIDIGSE
+509 KIDIGSE

-529 LDLDTLIIRAK
+529 LDLDTLIIRAT

-562 PKESLEAYKTHKEFS
+562 PKESLDAYKTHKEFS
-577 KLNPQ
+577 KLKPKS
-582 PLN
+582 LN

>member
-1 MLIFAKKNDKMTETS
+1 MKLNERTETS
-16 GRIGDFEDDFVFS
+16 GYIDDIEPDYVLSDRFE
-29 NQFVI
+29 I
-34 DSELPSEGYNRLFK
+34 ECELPSEGYNRLFK

-54 YFVLKGLKEKYKDNE
+54 YFVLKGLKEKYRDNN
-69 LYRGLVIK
+69 LYRGLIIK

-84 LNHSNIVRCYG
+84 LNHPNIVRCYG
-95 LEEVED
+95 IEEVED

-106 IMEFVDGV
+106 IMEYVDGV
-114 ALDKFLETKPS
+114 TLDRFLETKPS
-125 FSQRKKIV
+125 SARRRKVV
-133 KQLLSAM
+133 KQMLNAM

-155 SNILITNNGSNV
+155 SNILITNNAHNV
-167 RVIDFG
+167 RIIDFG

-215 LNKIFPKRYTRI
+215 LAKIFPNRYKRI
-227 AKKCCNEKR
+227 AKKCNKEKR
-236 KKRYPNAD
+236 KERYPNAD
-244 YVFNAM
+244 YVYQAM
-250 FSVKKRLIPIAIAL
+250 FSVKKKLYKTFIVAIVL
-264 IAVIICVFGVHN
+264 GLLSYLTYN
-276 YQHFYSKPFETTIDS
+276 YIHYYSKPFETQIAS
-291 GQKLKM
+291 GQTLKM
-297 QIIDSKAVVLASQK
+297 QIIDSKAVVLANNNVK
-311 VEGELVIPEYVSYR
+311 GNLHIPEFVSYR

-331 KRIEARA
+331 TRIEARA
-338 FFHNNKITRLT
+338 FFHNNEITRLT

-354 EYLGAWAFSSCPALS
+354 EHLGAWAFSSCPALS

-398 EKLEPIDSTLE
+398 ENLEPIDSTLE

-448 DSLNEIPEAFFAHA
+448 ENLNEIPEAFFAHA
-462 KISGKILFPKD
+462 KISGRVSFPKD

-488 SVILPNS
+488 SVILPKS

-551 NSGSEKFVFLV
+551 KRRSKNFVFLV
-562 PKESLEAYKTHKEFS
+562 PKESLDAYKTHKEFS
-577 KLNPQ
+577 KLKPKS
-582 PLN
+582 LN

>member
-1 MLIFAKKNDKMTETS
+1 MKLNERTETS
-16 GRIGDFEDDFVFS
+16 GYIDDIEPDYVLSDRFE
-29 NQFVI
+29 I
-34 DSELPSEGYNRLFK
+34 ECELPSEGYNRLFK

-54 YFVLKGLKEKYKDNE
+54 YFVLKGLKEKYRDNN
-69 LYRGLVIK
+69 LYRGLIIK

-84 LNHSNIVRCYG
+84 LNHPNIVRCYG
-95 LEEVED
+95 IEEVED

-106 IMEFVDGV
+106 IMEYVDGV
-114 ALDKFLETKPS
+114 TLGEFLETKPS
-125 FSQRKKIV
+125 SAQRRKVV
-133 KQLLSAM
+133 KQILNAM

-155 SNILITNNGSNV
+155 SNILITNNAHNV
-167 RVIDFG
+167 RIIDFG

-215 LNKIFPKRYTRI
+215 LAKIFPNRYKRI
-227 AKKCCNEKR
+227 AKKCSKEKR
-236 KKRYPNAD
+236 KERYPNAD
-244 YVFNAM
+244 YVYQAM
-250 FSVKKRLIPIAIAL
+250 FSVKKKLYRAAIVVIAL
-264 IAVIICVFGVHN
+264 GLLSYLTYN
-276 YQHFYSKPFETTIDS
+276 YIHYYSKPFETQIAS

-297 QIIDSKAVVLASQK
+297 QIIDSKAVVLANNNVK
-311 VEGELVIPEYVSYR
+311 GDLHIPEFVSYR

-331 KRIEARA
+331 TRIEDRA
-338 FFHNNKITRLT
+338 FFHNNEITRLT

-354 EYLGAWAFSSCPALS
+354 EHLGAWAFSSCPALS

-421 IICEQSVK
+421 IVCEQSVK

-435 LRSAH
+435 LRASH
-440 NLEEVVFP
+440 DIKEVVFP
-448 DSLNEIPEAFFAHA
+448 ESLNEIPEAFFAHA

-488 SVILPNS
+488 SVILPKS
-495 VKEIRSYAFNYSNI
+495 VKEIRSYAFNYSTVR
-509 KKIDIGSE
+509 KIDIGSE
-517 IEVLGEKSLADL
+517 IEKKKEKSLADL
-529 LDLDTLIIRAK
+529 LDLDTLIIRAT

-562 PKESLEAYKTHKEFS
+562 PKESLDAYKTHKEFS
-577 KLNPQ
+577 KLKPKS
-582 PLN
+582 LN

>member
-1 MLIFAKKNDKMTETS
+1 MKLNERTETS
-16 GRIGDFEDDFVFS
+16 GYIDDIEPDYVLSDRFE
-29 NQFVI
+29 I
-34 DSELPSEGYNRLFK
+34 ECELPSEGYNRLFK

-54 YFVLKGLKEKYKDNE
+54 YFVLKGLKEKYRDNN
-69 LYRGLVIK
+69 LYRGLIIK
-77 EFDILVS
+77 EFDILVL
-84 LNHSNIVRCYG
+84 LNHPNIVRCYG
-95 LEEVED
+95 IEEVED

-106 IMEFVDGV
+106 IMEYVDGV
-114 ALDKFLETKPS
+114 TLGEFLETKPS
-125 FSQRKKIV
+125 SAQRRKVV
-133 KQLLSAM
+133 KQILNAM

-155 SNILITNNGSNV
+155 SNILITNNAHNV
-167 RVIDFG
+167 RIIDFG

-215 LNKIFPKRYTRI
+215 LAKIFPNRYKRI
-227 AKKCCNEKR
+227 AKKCSKEKR
-236 KKRYPNAD
+236 KERYPNAD
-244 YVFNAM
+244 YVYQAM
-250 FSVKKRLIPIAIAL
+250 FSVKKKLYRAAIVVIAL
-264 IAVIICVFGVHN
+264 SLLSYLTYN
-276 YQHFYSKPFETTIDS
+276 YIHYYSKPFETQIAS
-291 GQKLKM
+291 GQTLKM
-297 QIIDSKAVVLASQK
+297 QIIDSKAVVLANNNVK
-311 VEGELVIPEYVSYR
+311 GDLHIPEFVSYR

-331 KRIEARA
+331 TRIEARA
-338 FFHNNKITRLT
+338 FFHNSEITRLT

-354 EYLGAWAFSSCPALS
+354 EHLGAWAFSSCPALS

-421 IICEQSVK
+421 IVCNQSVK

-435 LRSAH
+435 LRASH
-440 NLEEVVFP
+440 DIKEVVFP
-448 DSLNEIPEAFFAHA
+448 ESLNEIPEAFFAHA

-488 SVILPNS
+488 SVILPKS
-495 VKEIRSYAFNYSNI
+495 VKEIRSYAFNYSTVR
-509 KKIDIGSE
+509 KIDIGSE

-529 LDLDTLIIRAK
+529 LDLDTLIIRAT

-562 PKESLEAYKTHKEFS
+562 PKESLNAYKAHKAFS
-577 KLNPQ
+577 KLNPK

>member
-1 MLIFAKKNDKMTETS
+1 MKLNERTETS
-16 GRIGDFEDDFVFS
+16 GYIDDIEPDYVLSDRFE
-29 NQFVI
+29 I
-34 DSELPSEGYNRLFK
+34 ECELPSEGYNRLFK

-54 YFVLKGLKEKYKDNE
+54 YFVLKGLKEKYRDNN
-69 LYRGLVIK
+69 LYRGLIIK

-84 LNHSNIVRCYG
+84 LNHPNIVRCYG
-95 LEEVED
+95 IEEVED

-106 IMEFVDGV
+106 IMEYVDGV
-114 ALDKFLETKPS
+114 TLGEFLETKPS
-125 FSQRKKIV
+125 SAQRRKVV
-133 KQLLSAM
+133 KQMLNAL

-155 SNILITNNGSNV
+155 SNILITNNAHNV
-167 RVIDFG
+167 RIIDFG

-215 LNKIFPKRYTRI
+215 LAKIFPNRYKRI
-227 AKKCCNEKR
+227 AKKCSKEKR
-236 KKRYPNAD
+236 KERYPNAD
-244 YVFNAM
+244 YVYQAM
-250 FSVKKRLIPIAIAL
+250 FSVKKKLYRAAIVVIAL
-264 IAVIICVFGVHN
+264 GLLSYLTYN
-276 YQHFYSKPFETTIDS
+276 YIHYYSKPFETQIAS
-291 GQKLKM
+291 GQTLKM
-297 QIIDSKAVVLASQK
+297 QIIDSKAVVLANNNVK
-311 VEGELVIPEYVSYR
+311 GDLHIPEFVSYR

-331 KRIEARA
+331 TRIEDRA
-338 FFHNNKITRLT
+338 FFHNNEITRLT

-354 EYLGAWAFSSCPALS
+354 EHLGAWAFSSCPALS
-369 DTLVLPKNLKEIGN
+369 DTLVLPKNLKEIGK

-409 NNFFFNCANLQT
+409 SNFFFNCANLQT
-421 IICEQSVK
+421 IVCEQSVK

-435 LRSAH
+435 LRASH
-440 NLEEVVFP
+440 DIKEVVFP
-448 DSLNEIPEAFFAHA
+448 ESLNEIPEAFFAHA

-495 VKEIRSYAFNYSNI
+495 VKEIRSYAFNYSTLR
-509 KKIDIGSE
+509 KIDIGSE

-529 LDLDTLIIRAK
+529 LYLDTLIIRAT

-551 NSGSEKFVFLV
+551 NSGSENFVFLV
-562 PKESLEAYKTHKEFS
+562 PKESLDAYKTHKAFS
-577 KLNPQ
+577 KLKPQ

>member
-1 MLIFAKKNDKMTETS
+1 MKLNERTETS
-16 GRIGDFEDDFVFS
+16 GYIDDIEPDYVLSDRFE
-29 NQFVI
+29 I
-34 DSELPSEGYNRLFK
+34 ECELPSEGYNRLFK

-54 YFVLKGLKEKYKDNE
+54 YFVLKGLKEKYRDNN
-69 LYRGLVIK
+69 LYRGLIIK

-84 LNHSNIVRCYG
+84 LNHPNIVRCYG
-95 LEEVED
+95 IEEVED

-106 IMEFVDGV
+106 IMEYVDGV
-114 ALDKFLETKPS
+114 TLGEFLETKPS
-125 FSQRKKIV
+125 SAQRRKVV
-133 KQLLSAM
+133 KQMLNAM

-155 SNILITNNGSNV
+155 SNILITNNAHNV
-167 RVIDFG
+167 RIIDFG

-215 LNKIFPKRYTRI
+215 LKKIFPKSYKRI
-227 AKKCCNEKR
+227 AKKCSKEKR
-236 KKRYPNAD
+236 KERYPNAD
-244 YVFNAM
+244 YVYQAM
-250 FSVKKRLIPIAIAL
+250 FSVKKKLYRAAIVVIAL
-264 IAVIICVFGVHN
+264 SLLSYLTYN
-276 YQHFYSKPFETTIDS
+276 YIHYYSKPFETQIAS

-297 QIIDSKAVVLASQK
+297 QIIDSKAVVLANNNVK
-311 VEGELVIPEYVSYR
+311 GDLHIPEFVSYR

-331 KRIEARA
+331 TRIEPRA
-338 FFHNNKITRLT
+338 FFHNSEITRLT

-354 EYLGAWAFSSCPALS
+354 EHLGAWAFSSCPALS

-421 IICEQSVK
+421 IVCEQSVK

-435 LRSAH
+435 LRASH
-440 NLEEVVFP
+440 DIKEVLFP
-448 DSLNEIPEAFFAHA
+448 ESLNEIPEAFFAHA

-488 SVILPNS
+488 SVILPKS
-495 VKEIRSYAFNYSNI
+495 VKEIRSYAFNYSTVR
-509 KKIDIGSE
+509 KIDIGSE

-529 LDLDTLIIRAK
+529 LDLDTLIIRAT
-540 TPPLAGQNFFL
+540 TPPLVGQNFFL

-562 PKESLEAYKTHKEFS
+562 PKESLDAYKAHKAFS
-577 KLNPQ
+577 KLNPK

>member
-1 MLIFAKKNDKMTETS
+1 MKLNERTETS
-16 GRIGDFEDDFVFS
+16 GYIDDIEPDYVLSDRFE
-29 NQFVI
+29 I
-34 DSELPSEGYNRLFK
+34 ECELPSEGYNRLFK

-54 YFVLKGLKEKYKDNE
+54 YFVLKGLKEKYRDNN
-69 LYRGLVIK
+69 LYRGLIIK

-84 LNHSNIVRCYG
+84 LNHPNIVRCYG
-95 LEEVED
+95 IEEVED

-106 IMEFVDGV
+106 IMEYVDGV
-114 ALDKFLETKPS
+114 TLGEFLETKPS
-125 FSQRKKIV
+125 SAQRRKVV
-133 KQLLSAM
+133 KQMLNAM

-155 SNILITNNGSNV
+155 SNILITNNAHNV
-167 RVIDFG
+167 RIIDFG

-215 LNKIFPKRYTRI
+215 LKKIFPNRYKRI
-227 AKKCCNEKR
+227 AKKCSKEKR
-236 KKRYPNAD
+236 KERYPNAD
-244 YVFNAM
+244 YVYQAM
-250 FSVKKRLIPIAIAL
+250 FSVKKKLYRAAIVVIAL
-264 IAVIICVFGVHN
+264 GLLSYLTYN
-276 YQHFYSKPFETTIDS
+276 YIHYYSKPFETQIAS
-291 GQKLKM
+291 GQTLKM
-297 QIIDSKAVVLASQK
+297 QIIDSKAVVLANNK
-311 VEGELVIPEYVSYR
+311 VKGDLHIPEFVSYR

-331 KRIEARA
+331 TRIEDRA
-338 FFHNNKITRLT
+338 FFHNNEFTRLT

-354 EYLGAWAFSSCPALS
+354 EHLGAWAFSSCPALS
-369 DTLVLPKNLKEIGN
+369 DTLVLPKNLKEIGK

-409 NNFFFNCANLQT
+409 SNFFFNCANLQT
-421 IICEQSVK
+421 IVCEQSLK

-435 LRSAH
+435 LRASH
-440 NLEEVVFP
+440 DIKEVVFP
-448 DSLNEIPEAFFAHA
+448 ESLNEIPEAFFAHA

-488 SVILPNS
+488 SVILPKS

-529 LDLDTLIIRAK
+529 LDLDTLIIRAT

-562 PKESLEAYKTHKEFS
+562 PKESLDAYKAHEAFS
-577 KLNPQ
+577 KLNPK

>member
-1 MLIFAKKNDKMTETS
+1 MKLNERTETS
-16 GRIGDFEDDFVFS
+16 GYIDDIEPDYVLSDRFE
-29 NQFVI
+29 I
-34 DSELPSEGYNRLFK
+34 ECELPSEGYNRLFK

-54 YFVLKGLKEKYKDNE
+54 YFVLKGLKEKYRDNN
-69 LYRGLVIK
+69 LYRGLIIK

-84 LNHSNIVRCYG
+84 LNHPNIVRCYG
-95 LEEVED
+95 IEEVED

-106 IMEFVDGV
+106 IMEYVDGV
-114 ALDKFLETKPS
+114 TLGEFLETKHS
-125 FSQRKKIV
+125 SAQRRKVV
-133 KQLLSAM
+133 KQMLNAM

-155 SNILITNNGSNV
+155 SNILITNNAHNV
-167 RVIDFG
+167 RIIDFG

-215 LNKIFPKRYTRI
+215 LAKIFPNRYKRI
-227 AKKCCNEKR
+227 ANKCSKEKR
-236 KKRYPNAD
+236 RERYPNAD
-244 YVFNAM
+244 YVYQAM
-250 FSVKKRLIPIAIAL
+250 FSVKKKLYRAAIVVIAL
-264 IAVIICVFGVHN
+264 GLLSYLTYN
-276 YQHFYSKPFETTIDS
+276 YIHYYSKPFETQITS
-291 GQKLKM
+291 GQTLKM
-297 QIIDSKAVVLASQK
+297 QIIDSKAVVLANNNVK
-311 VEGELVIPEYVSYR
+311 GDLHIPEFVSYR

-331 KRIEARA
+331 IRIEDRA
-338 FFHNNKITRLT
+338 FFHNNEITRLT

-354 EYLGAWAFSSCPALS
+354 EHLGAFSFSSCPALS

-421 IICEQSVK
+421 IVCEQSVK

-448 DSLNEIPEAFFAHA
+448 ESLNEIPEAFFAHA
-462 KISGKILFPKD
+462 KISGRVSFPKD

-495 VKEIRSYAFNYSNI
+495 VKEIRSYAFNYSTVR
-509 KKIDIGSE
+509 KIDIGSE

-529 LDLDTLIIRAK
+529 LDLDTLIIRAT

-562 PKESLEAYKTHKEFS
+562 PKESLDAYKTHKAFS
-577 KLNPQ
+577 KLNPK

>member
-1 MLIFAKKNDKMTETS
+1 MKLNERTETS
-16 GRIGDFEDDFVFS
+16 GYIDDIEPDYVLSDRFE
-29 NQFVI
+29 I
-34 DSELPSEGYNRLFK
+34 ECELPSEGYNRLFK

-54 YFVLKGLKEKYKDNE
+54 YFVLKGLKEKYRDNN
-69 LYRGLVIK
+69 LYRGLIIK

-84 LNHSNIVRCYG
+84 LNHPNIVRCYG
-95 LEEVED
+95 IEEVED

-106 IMEFVDGV
+106 IMEYVDGV
-114 ALDKFLETKPS
+114 TLGEFLETKPS
-125 FSQRKKIV
+125 SAQRRKVV
-133 KQLLSAM
+133 KQILNAM

-155 SNILITNNGSNV
+155 SNILITNNAHNV
-167 RVIDFG
+167 RIIDFG

-215 LNKIFPKRYTRI
+215 LAKIFPNRYKRI
-227 AKKCCNEKR
+227 VKKCSKEKR
-236 KKRYPNAD
+236 KERYPNAD
-244 YVFNAM
+244 YVYQAM
-250 FSVKKRLIPIAIAL
+250 FSVKKKLYRAAILVIAL
-264 IAVIICVFGVHN
+264 GLLSYLTYN
-276 YQHFYSKPFETTIDS
+276 YIHYYSKPFETQIAS
-291 GQKLKM
+291 GQTLKM
-297 QIIDSKAVVLASQK
+297 QIIDSKAVVLANNNVK
-311 VEGELVIPEYVSYR
+311 GDLHIPEFVSYR

-331 KRIEARA
+331 TRIEARA
-338 FFHNNKITRLT
+338 FFHNNEITRLT

-354 EYLGAWAFSSCPALS
+354 EHLGAWAFSSCPALS
-369 DTLVLPKNLKEIGN
+369 DTLVLPKNLKEIGK

-421 IICEQSVK
+421 IVCEQSVK
-429 NLTFSL
+429 DLTFSL
-435 LRSAH
+435 LRASH
-440 NLEEVVFP
+440 DIKEVVFP
-448 DSLNEIPEAFFAHA
+448 ESLNEIPEAFFAHA

-488 SVILPNS
+488 SVILPKS
-495 VKEIRSYAFNYSNI
+495 VKEIRSYAFNYSTVR
-509 KKIDIGSE
+509 KIDIGSE

-529 LDLDTLIIRAK
+529 LDLDTLIIRAT

-562 PKESLEAYKTHKEFS
+562 PKESLDAYKAHKEFS
-577 KLNPQ
+577 KLNPK

>member
-1 MLIFAKKNDKMTETS
+1 MKLNERTETS
-16 GRIGDFEDDFVFS
+16 GYIDDIEPDYVLSDRFE
-29 NQFVI
+29 I
-34 DSELPSEGYNRLFK
+34 ECELPSEGYNRLFK

-54 YFVLKGLKEKYKDNE
+54 YFVLKGLKEKYRDNN
-69 LYRGLVIK
+69 LYRGLIIK

-84 LNHSNIVRCYG
+84 LNHPNIVRCYG
-95 LEEVED
+95 IEEVED

-106 IMEFVDGV
+106 IMEYVDGV
-114 ALDKFLETKPS
+114 TLDRFLETKPS
-125 FSQRKKIV
+125 SAQRRKVV
-133 KQLLSAM
+133 KQMLNAM

-155 SNILITNNGSNV
+155 SNILITNNAHNV
-167 RVIDFG
+167 RIIDFG

-215 LNKIFPKRYTRI
+215 LKKIFPNRYKRI
-227 AKKCCNEKR
+227 AKKCNKEKR
-236 KKRYPNAD
+236 RERYPNAD
-244 YVFNAM
+244 YVYQAM
-250 FSVKKRLIPIAIAL
+250 FSVKKKLYRAAIM
-264 IAVIICVFGVHN
+264 VIVLGLLSYLTYN
-276 YQHFYSKPFETTIDS
+276 YIHYYSKPFETQIAS
-291 GQKLKM
+291 GQTLKM
-297 QIIDSKAVVLASQK
+297 QIIDSKAVVLANNNVK
-311 VEGELVIPEYVSYR
+311 GDLHIPEFVSYR

-331 KRIEARA
+331 TRIEDRA
-338 FFHNNKITRLT
+338 FFHNNEITRLT

-354 EYLGAWAFSSCPALS
+354 EHLGAWAFSSCPALS

-383 DAFCGTNISCLVIKS
+383 DAFCGTNISCLIIKS

-421 IICEQSVK
+421 IVCEQSVK

-448 DSLNEIPEAFFAHA
+448 ESLNEIPEAFFAHA
-462 KISGKILFPKD
+462 KISGRVSFPKD

-551 NSGSEKFVFLV
+551 NSGSENFVFLV
-562 PKESLEAYKTHKEFS
+562 PKESLDAYKTHKEFS

-582 PLN
+582 PFN

>member
-1 MLIFAKKNDKMTETS
+1 MKLNERTETS
-16 GRIGDFEDDFVFS
+16 GYIDDIEPDYVLSDRFE
-29 NQFVI
+29 I
-34 DSELPSEGYNRLFK
+34 ECELPSEGYNRLFK

-54 YFVLKGLKEKYKDNE
+54 YFVLKGLKEKYRDNN
-69 LYRGLVIK
+69 LYRGLIIK

-84 LNHSNIVRCYG
+84 LNHPNIVRCYG
-95 LEEVED
+95 IEEVED

-106 IMEFVDGV
+106 IMEYVDGV
-114 ALDKFLETKPS
+114 TLGEFLETKPS
-125 FSQRKKIV
+125 SAQRRKVV
-133 KQLLSAM
+133 KQILNAM

-155 SNILITNNGSNV
+155 SNILITNNAHNV
-167 RVIDFG
+167 RIIDFG

-215 LNKIFPKRYTRI
+215 LAKIFPNRYKRI
-227 AKKCCNEKR
+227 AKKCNKEKR
-236 KKRYPNAD
+236 RERYPNAD
-244 YVFNAM
+244 YVYQAM
-250 FSVKKRLIPIAIAL
+250 FSVKKKLYRAAIVVIAL
-264 IAVIICVFGVHN
+264 GLLSYLTYN
-276 YQHFYSKPFETTIDS
+276 YIHYYSKPFETQIAS
-291 GQKLKM
+291 GQTLKM
-297 QIIDSKAVVLASQK
+297 QIIDSKAVVLANNNVK
-311 VEGELVIPEYVSYR
+311 GDLHIPEFVSYR

-331 KRIEARA
+331 TRIEARA
-338 FFHNNKITRLT
+338 FFHNNEITRLT

-354 EYLGAWAFSSCPALS
+354 EHLGAWAFSSYPALS

-421 IICEQSVK
+421 IILSKSVK
-429 NLTFSL
+429 NLTISL
-435 LRSAH
+435 LRAAH

-448 DSLNEIPEAFFAHA
+448 ESLNDIPEAFFAHA
-462 KISGKILFPKD
+462 KISGRFSFPKD

-551 NSGSEKFVFLV
+551 DSGSEKFVFLV
-562 PKESLEAYKTHKEFS
+562 PKESLDAYKTHKEFS

-582 PLN
+582 PFN

>member
-1 MLIFAKKNDKMTETS
+1 MKLNERTETS
-16 GRIGDFEDDFVFS
+16 GYIDDIEPDYVLSDRFE
-29 NQFVI
+29 I
-34 DSELPSEGYNRLFK
+34 ECELPSEGYNRLFK

-54 YFVLKGLKEKYKDNE
+54 YFVLKGLKEKYRDNN
-69 LYRGLVIK
+69 LYRGLIIK

-84 LNHSNIVRCYG
+84 LNHPNIVRCYG
-95 LEEVED
+95 IEEVED

-106 IMEFVDGV
+106 IMEYVDGV
-114 ALDKFLETKPS
+114 TLDKFLETKPS
-125 FSQRKKIV
+125 SAQRRKVV
-133 KQLLSAM
+133 KQMLNAM

-155 SNILITNNGSNV
+155 SNILITNNAHNV
-167 RVIDFG
+167 RIIDFG

-215 LNKIFPKRYTRI
+215 LAKIFPNRYKRI
-227 AKKCCNEKR
+227 AKKCSKEKR
-236 KKRYPNAD
+236 KERYPNAD
-244 YVFNAM
+244 YVYQAM
-250 FSVKKRLIPIAIAL
+250 FSVKKKLYRATIVVIAL
-264 IAVIICVFGVHN
+264 GLLSYLTYN
-276 YQHFYSKPFETTIDS
+276 YIHYYSKPFETQIAS
-291 GQKLKM
+291 GQTLKM
-297 QIIDSKAVVLASQK
+297 QIVDSKAVVLANNNVK
-311 VEGELVIPEYVSYR
+311 GDLRIPEFVSYR

-331 KRIEARA
+331 TRIEARA
-338 FFHNNKITRLT
+338 FFHNNEITRLT

-354 EYLGAWAFSSCPALS
+354 EHLGAFSFSSCPALS

-409 NNFFFNCANLQT
+409 SNYFFNCANLQT

-429 NLTFSL
+429 NLTISL

-448 DSLNEIPEAFFAHA
+448 ECLNEIPEAFFAHA
-462 KISGKILFPKD
+462 KISGRVSFPKD

-488 SVILPNS
+488 SVILPKS

-529 LDLDTLIIRAK
+529 LELDTLIIRAK

-551 NSGSEKFVFLV
+551 DSGSKKFVFLV
-562 PKESLEAYKTHKEFS
+562 PKESLDAYKTHKEFS
-577 KLNPQ
+577 KLNPK
-582 PLN
+582 PFN

>member
-1 MLIFAKKNDKMTETS
+1 MKLNERTETS
-16 GRIGDFEDDFVFS
+16 GYIDDIEPDYVLSDRFE
-29 NQFVI
+29 I
-34 DSELPSEGYNRLFK
+34 ECELPSEGYNRLFK

-54 YFVLKGLKEKYKDNE
+54 YFVLKGLKEKYRDNN
-69 LYRGLVIK
+69 LYRGLIIK

-84 LNHSNIVRCYG
+84 LNHPNIVRCYG
-95 LEEVED
+95 IEEVED

-106 IMEFVDGV
+106 IMEYVDGV
-114 ALDKFLETKPS
+114 TLGEFLETKP
-125 FSQRKKIV
+125 FSAQRRKVV
-133 KQLLSAM
+133 KQMLNAM

-155 SNILITNNGSNV
+155 SNVLITNNAHNV
-167 RVIDFG
+167 RIIDFG

-215 LNKIFPKRYTRI
+215 LKKIFPKSYKRI
-227 AKKCCNEKR
+227 AKKCSKEKR
-236 KKRYPNAD
+236 KERYPNAD
-244 YVFNAM
+244 YVYQAM
-250 FSVKKRLIPIAIAL
+250 FSVKKKLYRAAIVVIAL
-264 IAVIICVFGVHN
+264 GLLSYLTYN
-276 YQHFYSKPFETTIDS
+276 YIHYYSKPFETQIAS
-291 GQKLKM
+291 GQTLKM
-297 QIIDSKAVVLASQK
+297 QIIDSKAVVLANNNLK
-311 VEGELVIPEYVSYR
+311 GDLHIPEFVSYR

-331 KRIEARA
+331 TRIEDRA
-338 FFHNNKITRLT
+338 FFHNNEITRLT

-354 EYLGAWAFSSCPALS
+354 EHLGAWTFSSCPALS

-421 IICEQSVK
+421 IVCEQSVK

-448 DSLNEIPEAFFAHA
+448 ESLNEIPEAFFAHA
-462 KISGKILFPKD
+462 KISGRVSFPKD

-488 SVILPNS
+488 SVILPKS
-495 VKEIRSYAFNYSNI
+495 VKEIRSYAFNYSTVR
-509 KKIDIGSE
+509 KIDIGSE

-529 LDLDTLIIRAK
+529 LDLDTLIIRAT

-551 NSGSEKFVFLV
+551 NSGSENFVFLV
-562 PKESLEAYKTHKEFS
+562 PKESLDAYKTHKAFS
-577 KLNPQ
+577 KLNPK

>member
-1 MLIFAKKNDKMTETS
+1 MKLNERTETS
-16 GRIGDFEDDFVFS
+16 GYIDDIEPDYVLSDRFE
-29 NQFVI
+29 I
-34 DSELPSEGYNRLFK
+34 ECELPSEGYNRLFK

-54 YFVLKGLKEKYKDNE
+54 YFVLKGLKEKYRDNN
-69 LYRGLVIK
+69 LYRGLIIK

-84 LNHSNIVRCYG
+84 LNHPNIVRCYG
-95 LEEVED
+95 IEEVED

-106 IMEFVDGV
+106 IMEYVDGV
-114 ALDKFLETKPS
+114 TLGEFLETKPS
-125 FSQRKKIV
+125 SAQRRKVV
-133 KQLLSAM
+133 KQILNAM

-155 SNILITNNGSNV
+155 SNILITNNAHNV
-167 RVIDFG
+167 RIIDFG

-215 LNKIFPKRYTRI
+215 LAKIFPNRYKRI
-227 AKKCCNEKR
+227 AKKCSKEKR
-236 KKRYPNAD
+236 KERYPNAD
-244 YVFNAM
+244 YVYQAM
-250 FSVKKRLIPIAIAL
+250 FSVKKKLYRAAIMVIAL
-264 IAVIICVFGVHN
+264 GLLSYLTYN
-276 YQHFYSKPFETTIDS
+276 YIHYYSKPFETQIAS
-291 GQKLKM
+291 GQTLKM
-297 QIIDSKAVVLASQK
+297 QIIDSKAVVLANNNVK
-311 VEGELVIPEYVSYR
+311 GDLHIPEFVSYR

-331 KRIEARA
+331 TRIEARA
-338 FFHNNKITRLT
+338 FFHNSEITRLT

-354 EYLGAWAFSSCPALS
+354 EHLGAWAFSSCPALS

-421 IICEQSVK
+421 IVCEQSVK
-429 NLTFSL
+429 NLTLSL
-435 LRSAH
+435 LRASH
-440 NLEEVVFP
+440 DIKEVVFP
-448 DSLNEIPEAFFAHA
+448 ESLNEIPEAFFAHA

-488 SVILPNS
+488 SVILPKS
-495 VKEIRSYAFNYSNI
+495 VKEIRSYAFNYSTVR
-509 KKIDIGSE
+509 KIDIGLE

-529 LDLDTLIIRAK
+529 LDLDTLIIRAT

-562 PKESLEAYKTHKEFS
+562 PKESLDAYKTHKAFS
-577 KLNPQ
+577 KLNPK

>member
-1 MLIFAKKNDKMTETS
+1 MKLNERTETS
-16 GRIGDFEDDFVFS
+16 GYIDDIEPDYVLSDRFE
-29 NQFVI
+29 I
-34 DSELPSEGYNRLFK
+34 ECELPSEGYNRLFK

-54 YFVLKGLKEKYKDNE
+54 YFVLKGLKEKYRDNN
-69 LYRGLVIK
+69 LYRGLIIK

-84 LNHSNIVRCYG
+84 LNHPNIVRCYG
-95 LEEVED
+95 IEEVED

-106 IMEFVDGV
+106 IMEYVDGV
-114 ALDKFLETKPS
+114 TLDKFLETKPS
-125 FSQRKKIV
+125 SAQRRKVV
-133 KQLLSAM
+133 KQMLNAM

-155 SNILITNNGSNV
+155 SNILITNNAHNV
-167 RVIDFG
+167 RIIDFG

-215 LNKIFPKRYTRI
+215 LAKIFPNRYKRI
-227 AKKCCNEKR
+227 AKKCNKEKR
-236 KKRYPNAD
+236 KERYPNAD
-244 YVFNAM
+244 YVYQAM
-250 FSVKKRLIPIAIAL
+250 FSVKKKLYRAAIV
-264 IAVIICVFGVHN
+264 VIVLGLLSYLTYN
-276 YQHFYSKPFETTIDS
+276 YIHYYSKPFETQIAS
-291 GQKLKM
+291 GQTLKM
-297 QIIDSKAVVLASQK
+297 QIIDSKAVVLANNNVK
-311 VEGELVIPEYVSYR
+311 GDLHIPEFVSYR

-331 KRIEARA
+331 TRIEDRA
-338 FFHNNKITRLT
+338 FFHNNEITRLT

-354 EYLGAWAFSSCPALS
+354 EHLGAWAFSSCPALS

-440 NLEEVVFP
+440 NLKEVVFP
-448 DSLNEIPEAFFAHA
+448 ESLNEIPEAFFAHA
-462 KISGKILFPKD
+462 KISGRVSFPKD

-488 SVILPNS
+488 SVILPKS

-529 LDLDTLIIRAK
+529 LELDTLIIRAK

-562 PKESLEAYKTHKEFS
+562 PKESLDAYKTHKEFS
-577 KLNPQ
+577 KLKPKS
-582 PLN
+582 LN

>member
-1 MLIFAKKNDKMTETS
+1 MKLNERTETS
-16 GRIGDFEDDFVFS
+16 GYIDDIEPDYVLSDRFE
-29 NQFVI
+29 I
-34 DSELPSEGYNRLFK
+34 ECELPSEGYNRLFK

-54 YFVLKGLKEKYKDNE
+54 YFVLKGLKEKYRDNN
-69 LYRGLVIK
+69 LYRGLIIK

-84 LNHSNIVRCYG
+84 LNHPNIVRCYG
-95 LEEVED
+95 IEEVED

-106 IMEFVDGV
+106 IMEYVDGV
-114 ALDKFLETKPS
+114 TLGEFLKTKPS
-125 FSQRKKIV
+125 SAQRRKVV
-133 KQLLSAM
+133 KQMLNAM

-155 SNILITNNGSNV
+155 SNILITNNAHNV
-167 RVIDFG
+167 RIIDFG

-215 LNKIFPKRYTRI
+215 LAKIFPNRYKRI
-227 AKKCCNEKR
+227 AKKCSKEKR
-236 KKRYPNAD
+236 KERYPNAD
-244 YVFNAM
+244 YVYQAM
-250 FSVKKRLIPIAIAL
+250 FSVKKKLYRAAIV
-264 IAVIICVFGVHN
+264 VIVFGLLSYLTYN
-276 YQHFYSKPFETTIDS
+276 YIHYYSKPFETQIAS
-291 GQKLKM
+291 GQTLKM
-297 QIIDSKAVVLASQK
+297 QIIDSKAVVLANNNVK
-311 VEGELVIPEYVSYR
+311 GDLHIPEVVSYR

-331 KRIEARA
+331 TRIEDRA
-338 FFHNNKITRLT
+338 FFHNSEITRLT

-354 EYLGAWAFSSCPALS
+354 EHLGAWAFSSCPALS

-383 DAFCGTNISCLVIKS
+383 DAFCGTNISCLIIKS

-421 IICEQSVK
+421 IVCDQSVK

-435 LRSAH
+435 LRASH
-440 NLEEVVFP
+440 DIKEVVFP
-448 DSLNEIPEAFFAHA
+448 ESLNEIPEAFFAHA

-488 SVILPNS
+488 SVILPKS
-495 VKEIRSYAFNYSNI
+495 VKEIRSYAFNYSTVR
-509 KKIDIGSE
+509 KIDIGSE

-529 LDLDTLIIRAK
+529 LDLDTLIIRAT

-562 PKESLEAYKTHKEFS
+562 PKESLDAYKAHKAFS